1 MSLITIAL
9 RVFDDLDTNVTNP
22 DALTEYQ
29 VNLLPRTWLHALTQ
43 HYKLAEQIEW
53 LYKDEEIPRSFA
65 ENLANHVNNMQVV
78 FNREGTR
85 CLGLAYVFE
94 IPSEPTQISF
104 WYAPAPP
111 DPGDFRE
118 AEERLG
124 GRLPGSL
131 KKLLS
136 IHDGLSVEG
145 NFGMGFRPLRK
156 LTRLDSLDPGTN
168 HQYGNVICFAGDGLG
183 NQVCMELLE
192 ESDVVLDWDHEDQ
205 SLKRLG
211 AFWDVATK
219 TVRSFMYLG

>member
-111 DPGDFRE
+111 D
-118 AEERLG
+118 
-124 GRLPGSL
+124 
-131 KKLLS
+131 
-136 IHDGLSVEG
+136 VEG